1 MKADNQPEEPEQLV
15 VADAPTLDT
24 ELHPG
29 WNWAKPEHIPE
40 PTYWPVALALATTLI
55 AWGTITTPLLF
66 IPGIVVFAV
75 ALAGWIGDLIRDQRA
90 H

>member
-40 PTYWPVALALATTLI
+40 PTYWPVALA
-55 AWGTITTPLLF
+55 
-66 IPGIVVFAV
+66 
-75 ALAGWIGDLIRDQRA
+75 GWIGDLIRDQRA